1 MADRERDE
9 QDTCGY
15 EGANGPCQNP
25 PHEKHGENG
34 RCWLQSHQPDG
45 PDHEPD
51 GRGASEGNFNAVGT
65 GLHMSVKRRLEWF
78 RELGEPYLGL
88 FQDYYVDFHG
98 KAENKSEAAALASL
112 AVIRDELQ
120 EHLLKDGVFYQ
131 DQIADPEELIEAGMD
146 PSEAHEAAFV
156 DKPKVGTLDALDSI
170 SKEVRLGLKYEG
182 VSGGHSGSS
191 GGGLPD
197 GANAMWE
204 DDAEAGE
211 V

>member
-1 MADRERDE
+1 MPDNTGDADN
-9 QDTCGY
+9 CGY

-25 PHEKHGENG
+25 THAKHGENG
-34 RCWLQSHQPDG
+34 RCWLKSHQPDG
-45 PDHEPD
+45 PDDEPD
-51 GRGASEGNFNAVGT
+51 GRGASEGNFNAVDT

-78 RELGEPYLGL
+78 KELGEPYLGL
-88 FQDYYVDFHG
+88 FEDYYVEYHG

-120 EHLLKDGVFYQ
+120 EHLLKDGVFYEE
-131 DQIADPEELIEAGMD
+131 QIRDPEELIEQGMD
-146 PSEAHEAAFV
+146 PGEAMDRCMVE
-156 DKPKVGTLDALDSI
+156 KPKVGTLDALDSV

-182 VSGGHSGSS
+182 ISGGPSSS
-191 GGGLPD
+191 GGGGGVPD

-204 DDAEAGE
+204 GDENGE

>member
-1 MADRERDE
+1 MPDDSRDE

-34 RCWLQSHQPDG
+34 RCWLESHQPDG

-51 GRGASEGNFNAVGT
+51 GRGAPEGNFNGVDTAIN
-65 GLHMSVKRRLEWF
+65 MSVKRRLEWF
-78 RELGEPYLGL
+78 KQLGDPYLSL
-88 FQDYYVDFHG
+88 FEDYYVDFHA

-120 EHLLKDGVFYQ
+120 EHLILDGVFYEE
-131 DQIADPEELIEAGMD
+131 QIADIDDLIEDGYD
-146 PSEAHEAAFV
+146 PERAREMATV
-156 DKPKVGTLDALDSI
+156 EKPKVGTLDALDSI

-182 VSGGHSGSS
+182 VSGGPSSSS
-191 GGGLPD
+191 GGGIPD

-204 DDAEAGE
+204 DSEQGE

>member
-1 MADRERDE
+1 MPDENGDE

-15 EGANGPCQNP
+15 EGANGPCRNP
-25 PHEKHGENG
+25 PHSKHGENG
-34 RCWLQSHQPDG
+34 RCWLESHQPDG

-51 GRGASEGNFNAVGT
+51 GRGAPEGNFNSVDTA
-65 GLHMSVKRRLEWF
+65 LHMSVKRRLQWF
-78 RELGEPYLGL
+78 KKLGDPYLSL
-88 FQDYYVDFHG
+88 FEDYYVDFHG

-120 EHLLKDGVFYQ
+120 EHLILDGVFYE
-131 DQIADPEELIEAGMD
+131 DQIADVDELIEDGVPPERA
-146 PSEAHEAAFV
+146 EELAFV

-182 VSGGHSGSS
+182 VSGNGAGGGS
-191 GGGLPD
+191 GGVPD
-197 GANAMWE
+197 GVSAMW
-204 DDAEAGE
+204 DDGEPGE